1 MHMSTASTLSAVAR
15 VPSTGARRR
24 RRGCAHANQGPRPKY
39 RTWSSDAIR
48 LEPANRV
55 NFNPSLKG
63 FSANAHFNVTC
74 IQAHHVAQDD
84 HRGLG
89 GFFPVAS
96 IVEPLE
102 VVL

>member
-1 MHMSTASTLSAVAR
+1 MHLALISFV
-15 VPSTGARRR
+15 G
-24 RRGCAHANQGPRPKY
+24 RPY

-55 NFNPSLKG
+55 NFNPPLKG
-63 FSANAHFNVTC
+63 LSANAHFNVTC

-89 GFFPVAS
+89 GFFPVAC
-96 IVEPLE
+96 IVEPLKLSSRLAK
-102 VVL
+102 VNPKSSRMSPPLPL